1 MNANIDWDFIS
12 IMEGK
17 AIKTGYH
24 PSQNSGVTIG
34 TGFDLKERTEENI
47 GDLPDWV
54 ANRVDEFL
62 DYLEKEYE

>member
-34 TGFDLKERTEENI
+34 TGFDLKERTEEKGTMSDEEADELMRV
-47 GDLPDWV
+47 GDI
-54 ANRVDEFL
+54 NER
-62 DYLEKEYE
+62 KNK